1 MDEVRDPKKMGLS
14 DTESRVLKVIFVI
27 GLIYAVVSIF
37 GIKLLSDDLQS
48 YLSENGETILSLSVL
63 LLSLLVLFSIFGIK
77 MVDDGEKN
85 KKLKKEVTIET
96 FGTNYIE
103 TFGTNADNDVINGND
118 VINDNDVIKTF
129 SKLENANFCNSD
141 MSSDE
146 KNKSCKKLT
155 KDNCTTVG
163 CCVLLNGEKCVGG
176 NESGPTYLTE
186 NGKDIDVQYYK
197 YKDTCKG
204 KACPSS

>member
-96 FGTNYIE
+96 FGTN
-103 TFGTNADNDVINGND
+103 A
-118 VINDNDVIKTF
+118 DNDVIKTF

-146 KNKSCKKLT
+146 KNESCKKLT

>member
-103 TFGTNADNDVINGND
+103 TFGTNYIETFETNA
-118 VINDNDVIKTF
+118 DNDVIKTF

-146 KNKSCKKLT
+146 KNESCKKLT